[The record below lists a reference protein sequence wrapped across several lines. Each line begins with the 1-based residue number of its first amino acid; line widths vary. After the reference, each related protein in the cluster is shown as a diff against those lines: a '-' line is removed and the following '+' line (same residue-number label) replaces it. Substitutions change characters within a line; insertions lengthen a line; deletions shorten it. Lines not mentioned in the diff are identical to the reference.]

1 MKLNTSDPMLW
12 VRIGA
17 ALAVVFGAVD
27 LFFFHVLTP
36 GTDKGADLA
45 FILSGLGTLG
55 VNVALTSPA
64 HIAAMHAE
72 LQKRTVQETR
82 SRAGR

>member
-12 VRIGA
+12 VRLGAVLAILFGA
-17 ALAVVFGAVD
+17 AD
-27 LFFFHVLTP
+27 LFLFHILTP
-36 GTDKGADLA
+36 GADKGADLA

-72 LQKRTVQETR
+72 LRARDGAR
-82 SRAGR
+82 SGR